1 VTLPVTRRDFFNLV
15 GRAGGASA
23 VYGTL
28 DAMGLLGPPATAAEA
43 PKPAPGSGRGV
54 HVAIL
59 GAGIAGLTAAYEL
72 SKAGYRCTV
81 LEARERAGGRVWTIR
96 SGDAIVETDSTQR
109 VAWDRAPHLYFN
121 AGPARLSHHHQTIL
135 GYCRQLGVPLE
146 ILMNDNR
153 GALLQDDAAL
163 GGEPQLA

>member
-1 VTLPVTRRDFFNLV
+1 
-15 GRAGGASA
+15 AGGASA

-96 SGDAIVETDSTQR
+96 SGDAIVGPDSPRR
-109 VAWDRAPHLYFN
+109 VAGDRAPHLSFN
-121 AGPARLSHHHQTIL
+121 AAPARLSHHHQTIL

>member
-1 VTLPVTRRDFFNLV
+1 
-15 GRAGGASA
+15 
-23 VYGTL
+23 
-28 DAMGLLGPPATAAEA
+28 MGLLGPPATAAEG
-43 PKPAPGSGRGV
+43 PKLAPGSGRGV

-96 SGDAIVETDSTQR
+96 GGDSIVETGSTQR

-121 AGPARLSHHHQTIL
+121 AGPAPTHHAHQASH
-135 GYCRQLGVPLE
+135 GPR
-146 ILMNDNR
+146 
-153 GALLQDDAAL
+153 
-163 GGEPQLA
+163 